1 VKEDIVSQ
9 GVAPFLNDDSCIE
22 TFRESLKDCR
32 AFTGLY
38 EMARDL

>member
-1 VKEDIVSQ
+1 MKENLVGQ
-9 GVAPFLNDDSCIE
+9 GVAPFLDDDSCIE

-32 AFTGLY
+32 DFPGLY